1 MGADRVGDANQLSAG
16 MTVHL
21 YSSERGTRYLSAT
34 FGQTVYLTQPRV
46 LLPSEVASSQQSSD
60 LVAQVEL
67 KAYQNWSV
75 DLGLQWDH
83 RDSRAQKSEARVQY
97 RPDGGSVVN
106 LGYRFQRD
114 RLEQADVS
122 AAWPVSNQWSLYGR
136 MLYSLRDHGTI
147 EQFAGLEYNSCC
159 YGVRAVARNY
169 VSSRTGERD
178 TGIFL
183 QLELK
188 GLASVG
194 TRADA
199 FLERAIRGYSP
210 ASPKGSP

>member
-1 MGADRVGDANQLSAG
+1 
-16 MTVHL
+16 
-21 YSSERGTRYLSAT
+21 
-34 FGQTVYLTQPRV
+34 
-46 LLPSEVASSQQSSD
+46 
-60 LVAQVEL
+60 
-67 KAYQNWSV
+67 
-75 DLGLQWDH
+75 
-83 RDSRAQKSEARVQY
+83 
-97 RPDGGSVVN
+97 VVN

-122 AAWPVSNQWSLYGR
+122 AAWPVSNQWRLYGR
-136 MLYSLRDHGTI
+136 MLYSLREHGTI
-147 EQFAGLEYNSCC
+147 EQFAGLQSTRCC
-159 YGVRAVARNY
+159 SDVRAVARNY

-210 ASPKGSP
+210 ASQKGSP